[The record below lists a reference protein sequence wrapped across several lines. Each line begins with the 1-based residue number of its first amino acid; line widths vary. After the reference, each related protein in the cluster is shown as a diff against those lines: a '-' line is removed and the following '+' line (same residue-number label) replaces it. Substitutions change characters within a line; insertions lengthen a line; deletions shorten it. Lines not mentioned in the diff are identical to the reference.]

1 MATTATVQPEL
12 GQTVYIYAW
21 FNFLR
26 PIGFCF
32 SKEGPDIH
40 CARLTWMA
48 WPGSGQ
54 THFVWKQASVQQSL
68 GLVSGRTQPAH
79 YQLLAFRLRHAL
91 PQVTQI
97 ILCKTSPVPVWFW
110 LTVRFW
116 PNRSGPEASRC
127 ARIIWPLLPTLWVR
141 TRPGRESDPVCFLG
155 HTLRR
160 VRKLQ
165 PRSVNTLDTSLCRCD
180 STWPLLSVSVGI
192 SCLGV
197 HLYTLIFN
205 DIKLSCLQAGTDG

>member
-1 MATTATVQPEL
+1 
-12 GQTVYIYAW
+12 
-21 FNFLR
+21 
-26 PIGFCF
+26 
-32 SKEGPDIH
+32 
-40 CARLTWMA
+40 MA

-127 ARIIWPLLPTLWVR
+127 ARIIWPAFGQRFRADPDLMRIDPACLLGYLSSLFNTYEPSFSDSNQKLCTL
-141 TRPGRESDPVCFLG
+141 S
-155 HTLRR
+155 
-160 VRKLQ
+160 Q
-165 PRSVNTLDTSLCRCD
+165 N
-180 STWPLLSVSVGI
+180 
-192 SCLGV
+192 
-197 HLYTLIFN
+197 
-205 DIKLSCLQAGTDG
+205 